1 MLNEVESSLTIW
13 DVFWTLFGHYNTVL
27 IWQDIL
33 WYLLDYIV
41 YHFLFFKFQNFMNQ
55 ELKIKC

>member
-33 WYLLDYIV
+33 WYLFILCGQKVFTI
-41 YHFLFFKFQNFMNQ
+41 
-55 ELKIKC
+55 IG